1 MVFFMRSRKPPLDA
15 CPCGAPHAYADCCG
29 RYLDAGQLPP
39 TAEALMRSRYVAYV
53 RKRSDYLLRTWHPS
67 TRPAQLDLETE
78 SVPWLGLKVVRAV
91 AGGLEDVQGTVE
103 FVARYKIAGRAH
115 RLHEI
120 SRFTRGDGQWFY
132 LDAQD

>member
-15 CPCGAPHAYADCCG
+15 CPCGAPHAYAACCG

-53 RKRSDYLLRTWHPS
+53 RKHSDYLLRTWHPS

-91 AGGLEDVQGTVE
+91 AGGADEVQGTVE

-120 SRFTRGDGQWFY
+120 SRFTREDGQWFY
-132 LDAQD
+132 LDAQH

>member
-29 RYLDAGQLPP
+29 RYLDAGQSPP
-39 TAEALMRSRYVAYV
+39 TAEDLMRSRYVAYAQ
-53 RKRSDYLLRTWHPS
+53 KRSDYVLRTWHPA
-67 TRPAQLDLETE
+67 TRPAHLDLETE
-78 SVPWLGLKVVRAV
+78 SVPWLGLKVIRAA
-91 AGGLEDVQGTVE
+91 AGGPDDIQGTVE

-115 RLHEI
+115 RLREI
-120 SRFTRGDGQWFY
+120 SRFTREDGQWFY

>member
-1 MVFFMRSRKPPLDA
+1 MRSRKPPLDA

-39 TAEALMRSRYVAYV
+39 TAEALMRSRYMAYV
-53 RKRSDYLLRTWHPS
+53 RKRSDYVLRTWHPS

-78 SVPWLGLKVVRAV
+78 SVPWLGLKVIRAA
-91 AGGLEDVQGTVE
+91 AGGPDDTQGTVE
-103 FVARYKIAGRAH
+103 FVARYKIAGRAY
-115 RLHEI
+115 RLREI
-120 SRFTRGDGQWFY
+120 SRFTREDGQWLY

>member
-1 MVFFMRSRKPPLDA
+1 MSGSTPTT
-15 CPCGAPHAYADCCG
+15 CCG
-29 RYLDAGQLPP
+29 LGTPP
-39 TAEALMRSRYVAYV
+39 PGPPISI
-53 RKRSDYLLRTWHPS
+53 SI
-67 TRPAQLDLETE
+67 ETE

-91 AGGLEDVQGTVE
+91 AGGADEVHGTVE

-120 SRFTRGDGQWFY
+120 SRFTREDGQWFY